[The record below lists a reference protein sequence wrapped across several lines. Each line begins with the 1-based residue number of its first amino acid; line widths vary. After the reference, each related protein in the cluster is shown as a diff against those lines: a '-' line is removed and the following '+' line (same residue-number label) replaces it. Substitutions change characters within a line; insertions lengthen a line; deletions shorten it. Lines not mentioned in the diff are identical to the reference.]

1 MSLARVVEFESV
13 DKNRV
18 EEMLREMEGGERPA
32 EIPATEF
39 VMLHDPNAEKMLV
52 VFFFDNESDYD
63 QADAALNAMP
73 AGDTPGRRT
82 AVTRYDVA
90 ARMTN

>member
-1 MSLARVVEFESV
+1 MSLARVVEFEGV

>member
-1 MSLARVVEFESV
+1 MSLARVVEFEGV

-18 EEMLREMEGGERPA
+18 EEMLREMEGGERPP

-52 VFFFDNESDYD
+52 VFFFDNESDYE

>member
-1 MSLARVVEFESV
+1 MSLARVVEFEGV
-13 DKNRV
+13 DRNRV
-18 EEMLREMEGGERPA
+18 EDMLKDMEGGERPP

-39 VMLHDPNAEKMLV
+39 VMLHDPQGEKMLV

-90 ARMTN
+90 ARFTG

>member
-1 MSLARVVEFESV
+1 MSLARVVEFEGV
-13 DKNRV
+13 DRNRV
-18 EEMLREMEGGERPA
+18 EEMLKDMEGGERPP
-32 EIPATEF
+32 EIPAAEF
-39 VMLHDPNAEKMLV
+39 VMLHDPQGEKMLV

-90 ARMTN
+90 ARITG